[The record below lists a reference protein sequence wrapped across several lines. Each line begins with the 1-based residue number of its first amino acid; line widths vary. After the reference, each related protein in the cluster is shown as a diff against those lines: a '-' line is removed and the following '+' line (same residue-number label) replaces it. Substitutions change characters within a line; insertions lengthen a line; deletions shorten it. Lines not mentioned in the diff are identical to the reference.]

1 MLSLAIVNWGNLR
14 VTKRV
19 IKNCIKQLKSNNL
32 VACCDG
38 SVNYDRSAHAWG
50 LATKTTMNLFVSGC
64 APVEGHPDVLNSTR
78 AEILGILACVTFLQ
92 WISLRENIRHK
103 TIVIYTDSE
112 AAIACSTMGG
122 LSSTKYALHTDIDV
136 ILELQAQL
144 KSSVHNIILTHVEG
158 HQDKSTSFD
167 QLSPE
172 AKLNVLM
179 DKSVG
184 LFIESS
190 PSRYRHSTDAPH
202 FPAQLVC
209 LSGTQGTII
218 GGYRDVFIDQ
228 FNLPVRNQYMKKTL
242 WNRKQCRSQLE
253 TCGPRLENR

>member
-1 MLSLAIVNWGNLR
+1 MEVSTAQSIIQPKLISRPLGEWVSETHQRWEHYTTPDRLIISTDVNTYVKSSFTRMGNYSLTPKYMTATIPCDVIQSAFDDKLLYIGSGEVTPQLPDVRSRLSHIQSYNEINDWRKHNWGNLR

-64 APVEGHPDVLNSTR
+64 APVDGHPDVLNSTR

-103 TIVIYTDSE
+103 TILIYTDSE

-136 ILELQAQL
+136 ILEL
-144 KSSVHNIILTHVEG
+144 
-158 HQDKSTSFD
+158 
-167 QLSPE
+167 
-172 AKLNVLM
+172 
-179 DKSVG
+179 
-184 LFIESS
+184 
-190 PSRYRHSTDAPH
+190 
-202 FPAQLVC
+202 
-209 LSGTQGTII
+209 
-218 GGYRDVFIDQ
+218 
-228 FNLPVRNQYMKKTL
+228 
-242 WNRKQCRSQLE
+242 
-253 TCGPRLENR
+253 